1 MNIFFRILLFIVA
14 ALFATISGNIYR
26 DINNLQPSPAASAQL
41 GWIIGFIIFILIPSK
56 NKTNDLRKFSADH
69 RMLTGA
75 VLIGIAVVIY
85 APRANDNQSINKKT
99 NALEQQKKITQAENK
114 NYQHLPKEEA
124 EYQKAVDALE
134 IKYPELNP
142 KSNQFNQESYD
153 FLVGRFQYY
162 LAKYPVKN
170 TALDLALEDYRTA
183 LNASKKPSLR

>member
-1 MNIFFRILLFIVA
+1 MNIFFRILLFIFA
-14 ALFATISGNIYR
+14 ALFATIGGNIYR

-69 RMLTGA
+69 RILTGA
-75 VLIGIAVVIY
+75 VLIGIAVAIY
-85 APRANDNQSINKKT
+85 APRENDNQSINKKT
-99 NALEQQKKITQAENK
+99 NALEQRKKITQAENK

-142 KSNQFNQESYD
+142 KSNQFNQENYD
-153 FLVGRFQYY
+153 FLVGRFQYH
-162 LAKYPVKN
+162 LTKYPVKN

>member
-1 MNIFFRILLFIVA
+1 MFIFA
-14 ALFATISGNIYR
+14 ALFATIGGNIYR

-75 VLIGIAVVIY
+75 VLIGIAVAIY
-85 APRANDNQSINKKT
+85 APRENDNQSINKKT

-142 KSNQFNQESYD
+142 KSNQFNQENYD
-153 FLVGRFQYY
+153 FLVRRFQYY
-162 LAKYPVKN
+162 LTKYPVKN